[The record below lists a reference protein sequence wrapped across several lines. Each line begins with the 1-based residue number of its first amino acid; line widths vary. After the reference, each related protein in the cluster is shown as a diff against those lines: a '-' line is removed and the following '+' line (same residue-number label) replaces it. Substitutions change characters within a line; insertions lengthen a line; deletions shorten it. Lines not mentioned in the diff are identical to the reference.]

1 MIDLVNGDKELLKK
15 VEEITDSKY
24 IYDDTKIFREELMNA
39 LTDLLSCYEHLE
51 EKFKDYVKDV
61 DENYKAVTKEEQI
74 YG

>member
-15 VEEITDSKY
+15 VEQITDSKY
-24 IYDDTKIFREELMNA
+24 IFDDKKIFKEELMNA

-51 EKFKDYVKDV
+51 EKFNDYVKDV

>member
-15 VEEITDSKY
+15 VEKITDSKY
-24 IYDDTKIFREELMNA
+24 IYDDTKIFKEELMNA

-51 EKFKDYVKDV
+51 EKFNDYIKDV
-61 DENYKAVTKEEQI
+61 DENYKAITKEEQI

>member
-15 VEEITDSKY
+15 VEKITASKY
-24 IYDDTKIFREELMNA
+24 IFDETKIFKEELMNA

-51 EKFKDYVKDV
+51 EKFNDYVKDV